1 MTTRNEEQKAW
12 LHEVLKKVHTVT
24 DRGLAII
31 QKIPEMIKKSQQLK
45 IDPNEIEAIQVNERV
60 LKRRYGT
67 KQAAAMAGISHT
79 LLYAAEEDGRLPKPD
94 FRKDTPKKTRAGY
107 TINQINN
114 IREVFGTAPRKP
126 EGALASIIGVL
137 NLKGGSQKT
146 TLCHLFSQYL
156 AIRGYRV
163 LVLDTDPQGSL
174 SFYFGK
180 RPDVDV
186 HYEHTVAPYLLE
198 DDESLIE
205 AGHPEGSSQ
214 NLRYAIQKTYWDNID
229 IIPACLQN
237 LNIDLLM
244 TNLVRESGRST
255 QEHIEKLR
263 YGLVDIAEDYDFILL
278 DGTPSLNISTLNVV
292 TACDVVFVPTPAAMS
307 DYASTLQFSQ
317 LIADTI
323 ESYDESDFYPNI
335 PDIRYVITKYSKSS
349 YAQFM
354 GQVIRKTFNVERGDV
369 LTNESHHSD
378 EIGKA
383 TNRITSIYEVNPSE
397 ADNRSRLKLTIE
409 KFDLLFEE
417 MHDEVYSAC
426 WEGAERMSHLE
437 KKDEIE
443 ALGEMMMK
451 ALEKEGTG
459 NDG

>member
-1 MTTRNEEQKAW
+1 MSKNNEEQKVW
-12 LHEVLKKVHTVT
+12 LQGVLNKVHTVT

-31 QKIPEMIKKSQQLK
+31 QKIPELIMKSQQTK
-45 IDPNEIEAIQVNERV
+45 IDPAEIESIQVNERV

-67 KQAAAMAGISHT
+67 KQAAEMAGISHT

-94 FRKDTPKKTRAGY
+94 YRKDTVKKVRAGY
-107 TINQINN
+107 TMNQINN
-114 IREVFGTAPRKP
+114 IRRVFGTAPGKP
-126 EGALASIIGVL
+126 PKSKAAITGFL

-156 AIRGYRV
+156 AIRGYKV
-163 LVLDTDPQGSL
+163 LVMDTDPQGSL

-186 HYEHTVAPYLLE
+186 HYEHTIAPFLLE
-198 DDESLIE
+198 DDEALVE
-205 AGHPEGSSQ
+205 AGLPEGSSRD
-214 NLRYAIQKTYWDNID
+214 LRYAIQKTYWDNID
-229 IIPACLQN
+229 IIPSCLQN

-244 TNLVRESGRST
+244 PMMLKESGQSS
-255 QEHIEKLR
+255 QDHIEKLR
-263 YGLVDIAEDYDFILL
+263 KGLLAVGDDYDFVVL

-292 TACDVVFVPTPAAMS
+292 TACDVIFVPTPAAMS

-323 ESYDESDFYPNI
+323 EAYDEAGFYPNV

-369 LTNESHHSD
+369 LTNEAHHSD

-383 TNRITSIYEVNPSE
+383 TNRITSIYEVNPAES
-397 ADNRSRLKLTIE
+397 DNRKRLKQSSE
-409 KFDLLFEE
+409 MFDRLFEE
-417 MHDEVYSAC
+417 VHDEAC
-426 WEGAERMSHLE
+426 GTCWDGAERLSHLD
-437 KKDEIE
+437 KSDEIE
-443 ALGEMMMK
+443 ALGEIMK
-451 ALEKEGTG
+451 KAIEEEAAENGI
-459 NDG
+459 